1 VTGLVALT
9 QPQAKIEP
17 APSAQRTG
25 ASALPRIS
33 IVTPSF
39 NQGRFLDETIR
50 SVLDQGYPDLEYFVL
65 DGGSSD
71 ESVGVINRYADRLA
85 GWVSEKDKGQYDA
98 VNKGLARCTG
108 EVMAWLNSDDKY
120 TPWALSVVG
129 EIFAQFPQVQWLT
142 SLFPLHWDS
151 AGRAVNCKQV
161 DGFSRRA
168 FYRGENVPR
177 TGAPGGLVT
186 HFIQQESTFWRRSL
200 WEKAGGR
207 IDASLPLAGDT
218 ELWAKFYQHAD
229 LYGVATPLGGFRM
242 HGDQKT
248 SHRMLAYI
256 EESMT
261 VLQRNGGRPYTAGEA
276 AARRIACRVLP
287 DRLKKRLGLKDR
299 VKVCLHRGGKW
310 MLAETYSK

>member
-1 VTGLVALT
+1 VTGSVT
-9 QPQAKIEP
+9 SIERPTRTGP

-25 ASALPRIS
+25 APVLPRIS

-50 SVLDQGYPDLEYFVL
+50 SVLDQNYPKIEYFVL
-65 DGGSSD
+65 DGGSTD
-71 ESVGVINRYADRLA
+71 ESIDVIKQHAGRLA

-98 VNKGLARCTG
+98 VNKGLARSTG

-129 EIFAQFPQVQWLT
+129 EIFASFPEVQWLT
-142 SLFPLHWDS
+142 SLFPLHWDG
-151 AGRAVNCKQV
+151 AGRAVNCKQI

-168 FYRGENVPR
+168 FYRGENIPR
-177 TGAPGGLVT
+177 AGAPGGLVT

-207 IDASLPLAGDT
+207 IDATLPLAGDT

-256 EESMT
+256 EESIT
-261 VLQRNGGRPYTAGEA
+261 VLKRNGGRPYTATDA
-276 AARRIACRVLP
+276 AVRRIARRCLP
-287 DRLKKRLGLKDR
+287 DGLKKRLGLKDK

-310 MLAETYSK
+310 MLAETYAK

>member
-1 VTGLVALT
+1 L
-9 QPQAKIEP
+9 
-17 APSAQRTG
+17 QRLGTPV
-25 ASALPRIS
+25 LPRIS

-50 SVLDQGYPDLEYFVL
+50 SVLDQNYPNLEYFVL

-71 ESVGVINRYADRLA
+71 ESVEVIKRHAGRLA

-98 VNKGLARCTG
+98 VNKGLARSTG

-129 EIFAQFPQVQWLT
+129 EIFANFPEVQWLT
-142 SLFPLHWDS
+142 SLFPLHWDG
-151 AGRAVNCKQV
+151 AGRAVNCNQT

-168 FYRGENVPR
+168 FYRGENIPR
-177 TGAPGGLVT
+177 IGAPGKLVT
-186 HFIQQESTFWRRSL
+186 HFIQQESTFWRRSI
-200 WEKAGGR
+200 WEKAGGG

-256 EESMT
+256 EESIA
-261 VLQRNGGRPYTAGEA
+261 VLKRNGGRPYTPTEA
-276 AARRIACRVLP
+276 AVRRIGRRWLP
-287 DRLKKRLGLKDR
+287 DRVKKRLRLKDR

-310 MLAETYSK
+310 MLAETYAT